1 MAAERLTLRTDSL
14 TTQAVLM
21 SEYISAIIEPALLAN
36 GLKPATFDLLSTIHA
51 AGEGATQANIA
62 FRLGIKPPSL
72 TEALRSVK
80 HLVEQVPSP
89 TDSRAKHL
97 KLTTEGRSALA
108 AAIKAIEEAG
118 KSVSTG
124 IDNNELEA
132 AIDVMKRANQIL
144 ERSLSEPW

>member
-1 MAAERLTLRTDSL
+1 
-14 TTQAVLM
+14 M
-21 SEYISAIIEPALLAN
+21 SEHVSAIMEPALAAN

-62 FRLGIKPPSL
+62 HRLGIKPPSL

-97 KLTTEGRSALA
+97 RLTDRGVAALA
-108 AAIKAIEEAG
+108 AAIEAIEGA
-118 KSVSTG
+118 SATLASG
-124 IDNNELEA
+124 IDRAELAA

-144 ERSLSEPW
+144 AHSQSQSW